1 MSDAT
6 EAVSDTNMEQIKI
19 VLNSLYLCIDY
30 AVRHISSHEGAQ
42 AAADFKQEMLTALK
56 NGDID
61 MALLEESR
69 TYDLVVSKI
78 EALGR
83 SPA

>member
-1 MSDAT
+1 MVDA
-6 EAVSDTNMEQIKI
+6 ADNVSETNMEQIKI
-19 VLNSLYLCIDY
+19 VINSLYLCVDY
-30 AVRHISSHEGAQ
+30 SMKHIASREGAE
-42 AAADFKQEMLTALK
+42 AADSFKQEMLQALK

-69 TYDLVVSKI
+69 TFDLVVSKI

-83 SPA
+83 QR